1 MRQASIDEVAEALDR
16 RRSRAAVCL
25 VGAGCSM
32 TAGLPSAEEVV
43 EFLRMREAG
52 VYEAAQRLR
61 KGKARAAGAA
71 AGAVAEPGYA
81 ELMQCLESR
90 KRYRLFQRWVGVSS
104 LNKAH
109 LALAFLVWRRRIGRV
124 FTTNFDDLV
133 LRACS
138 LYGVYPAVHDLAAM
152 SRLDAAGSDKLF
164 KKTFVVEPAVFYLHG
179 RHNGFEQIHHDG
191 PAAMQAARLD
201 GVIADSRDR
210 LWIVVGYSGES
221 DPLFDTLEQAA
232 GSGRGFYWVNRAP
245 PAEPIRRA
253 LARQG
258 AHYVEVPGADE
269 FFSALAEKLST
280 RKEHW
285 MRLPGAH
292 VERVL
297 GVLEARG
304 ERHAATR
311 RVSPGRVAR
320 RREGM
325 RLVAQRRRLDHAIA
339 ILEGSDAADDSMAV
353 RALAEGLVLRGE
365 RLLKTDPSRASADFR
380 RALDVLDPARLI
392 DECHAC
398 LLDWDRDASR
408 WQALFA
414 QYRARRS
421 LSGLRDRA
429 LLGKARTLVALE
441 ADSDAKVRERRL
453 DRMRAELAAVRGQS
467 RRPLL
472 QLALGE
478 VQASRA
484 VAGGASRPLLA
495 REAAEALRRAVAVGI
510 ESTTGRKALL
520 ARIDRVRRAGSTPRA
535 AAGFAAAVEAIHA
548 RLCPDPTPPTLVS
561 RSRRSDH

>member
-1 MRQASIDEVAEALDR
+1 MRQASVHEVAEALGPR
-16 RRSRAAVCL
+16 RGRAAVCL
-25 VGAGCSM
+25 VGAGCSI

-61 KGKARAAGAA
+61 KGRARAAGAA
-71 AGAVAEPGYA
+71 GGVMEPGYA

-191 PAAMQAARLD
+191 PATMQAARLD

-232 GSGRGFYWVNRAP
+232 GSGRGFYWVNRQP
-245 PAEPIRRA
+245 PSEAIRRA
-253 LARQG
+253 LARHG
-258 AHYVEVPGADE
+258 ARYVEVPGADE
-269 FFSALAEKLST
+269 FFGALAEGLST
-280 RKEHW
+280 RREHW
-285 MRLPGAH
+285 LRLPGVH
-292 VERVL
+292 VGRVL
-297 GVLEARG
+297 GALQAKGGRQ
-304 ERHAATR
+304 AAAG
-311 RVSPGRVAR
+311 RVSSGRTTR
-320 RREGM
+320 RREGV
-325 RLVAQRRRLDHAIA
+325 RLVAQRRRLDHAIS
-339 ILEGSDAADDSMAV
+339 ILERADAADDPVAM

-365 RLLKTDPSRASADFR
+365 RALGTNPSLASADFR
-380 RALDVLDPARLI
+380 RALEVLDPAGLV

-398 LLDWDRDASR
+398 LLEWDRDASR

-414 QYRARRS
+414 QYRARQRS
-421 LSGLRDRA
+421 SDLRDRA

-441 ADSDAKVRERRL
+441 AGSDAKVRERRL
-453 DRMRAELAAVRGQS
+453 DRMRAELAAVRGQL

-484 VAGGASRPLLA
+484 FGGAAPRPQLA
-495 REAAEALRRAVAVGI
+495 REAAEALRRAVAAGVDSGT
-510 ESTTGRKALL
+510 ERKALL
-520 ARIDRVRRAGSTPRA
+520 ARVDRARRAGTTPRA
-535 AAGFAAAVEAIHA
+535 PSGFSAAVEAIHA
-548 RLCPDPTPPTLVS
+548 GLTTDRRAPTGAS
-561 RSRRSDH
+561 RSR